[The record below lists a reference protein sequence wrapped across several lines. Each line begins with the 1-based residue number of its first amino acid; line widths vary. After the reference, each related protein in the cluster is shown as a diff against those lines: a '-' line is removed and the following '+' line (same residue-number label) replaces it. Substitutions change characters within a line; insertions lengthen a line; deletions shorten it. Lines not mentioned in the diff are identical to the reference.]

1 MQTIAD
7 FSQKKH
13 ENTYKEKSRPRGLGL
28 YCYATLR
35 NTKRKAVLA
44 AWDCIATLRSVI
56 QRKKPSS
63 RLGIVL
69 LRYAP

>member
-28 YCYATLR
+28 YCCATLR
-35 NTKRKAVLA
+35 NTKKKAVLA
-44 AWDCIATLRSVI
+44 TAFF
-56 QRKKPSS
+56 P
-63 RLGIVL
+63 
-69 LRYAP
+69 